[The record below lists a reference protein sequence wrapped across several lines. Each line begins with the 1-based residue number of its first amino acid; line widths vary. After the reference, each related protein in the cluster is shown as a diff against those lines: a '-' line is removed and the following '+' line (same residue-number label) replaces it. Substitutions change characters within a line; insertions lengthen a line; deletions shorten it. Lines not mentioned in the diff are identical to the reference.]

1 MSPLDPSSP
10 PRPWSRSFSR
20 RTLLAAS
27 AAGAAVLAAGCTSRG
42 ADEQETVTGEQAD
55 LLADQVAAQ
64 TALVAAIEAAGAADP
79 ALAAAVTDLTAEAQA
94 QLERLEAAAP
104 GSSASPSSAG
114 PPSPAEARAWLR
126 GQVAATAASHA
137 AACLDQS
144 GARAALL
151 GSIAAGLR
159 GHDGRLA

>member
-1 MSPLDPSSP
+1 MPPTATPAPSG
-10 PRPWSRSFSR
+10 FSR

-27 AAGAAVLAAGCTSRG
+27 AASLALFAAGCTAAP
-42 ADEQETVTGEQAD
+42 ADPREQVTSEQAD
-55 LLADQVAAQ
+55 ELAAQVAVQ
-64 TALVAAIEAAGAADP
+64 EALVAAFAAATSADP
-79 ALAAAVTDLTAEAQA
+79 ALATAVADQAAQVQE

-104 GSSASPSSAG
+104 GGSASAAPSSGAAPAG
-114 PPSPAEARAWLR
+114 PEARAWLR
-126 GQVAATAASHA
+126 TQVADTAASHA

-159 GHDGRLA
+159 GQDAVLA